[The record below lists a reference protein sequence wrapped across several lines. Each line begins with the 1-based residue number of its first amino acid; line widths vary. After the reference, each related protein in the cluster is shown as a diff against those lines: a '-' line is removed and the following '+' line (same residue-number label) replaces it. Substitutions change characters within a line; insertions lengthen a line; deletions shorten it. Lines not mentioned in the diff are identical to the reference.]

1 MKVLLAIDSSEC
13 SRAAVAS
20 VSKRPW
26 TDDTHVLVIT
36 VVEPA
41 LPEYASWHQ
50 GSAAVLNE
58 VQKEL
63 LEKSR
68 NLVNERVEELKKHL
82 PKVKIEGEVKEGK
95 IRDVIVDTAESWK
108 ADFIVMGSHGRTGFR
123 KFLLG
128 SVAEGVVSRASC
140 SVEIIKAPAED
151 E

>member
-13 SRAAVAS
+13 SRAAVES

-26 TDDTHVLVIT
+26 TEDTQILVLTI
-36 VVEPA
+36 VEPA

-58 VQKEL
+58 VQTEL
-63 LEKSR
+63 LDKAR
-68 NLVNERVEELKKHL
+68 KLVDERVEELKKKL
-82 PKVKIEGEVKEGK
+82 PKVSVTGEVKEGK
-95 IRDVIVDTAESWK
+95 VRDTIVETAENWQ

-140 SVEIIKAPAED
+140 SVEIIKAPGEA
-151 E
+151 